1 MATRIMRG
9 VKDTMSSQQED
20 TDVIME
26 TARKILASHR
36 LPPRFGMQLPAMK
49 GQPTD
54 LRPIFGNRKP
64 AFQYTREVVSKIFLY
79 MAEGLS
85 FNAARGMA
93 GVGSGTV
100 ERWMEAHPTIADLM
114 ELGRGLRVA
123 RLERELLATQSP
135 VTSNSRL
142 KALANANKE
151 DWGEKSEVNINSTHT
166 FIQAIQEAQLLGRAK
181 PVLIEGAAEEV
192 TPVDLAAE
200 MEQVFG

>member
-1 MATRIMRG
+1 
-9 VKDTMSSQQED
+9 
-20 TDVIME
+20 
-26 TARKILASHR
+26 
-36 LPPRFGMQLPAMK
+36 
-49 GQPTD
+49 
-54 LRPIFGNRKP
+54 
-64 AFQYTREVVSKIFLY
+64 
-79 MAEGLS
+79 
-85 FNAARGMA
+85 
-93 GVGSGTV
+93 
-100 ERWMEAHPTIADLM
+100 LM